1 MVLLVL
7 DTQKFITTDKLYNF
21 DVFVSNVKKLIE
33 EARKNNMEVVYC
45 RHYDDQGMLKG
56 SDNFQIY
63 DGFKPEENEK
73 IFDKSVNSCFKE
85 SGLLEYLQ
93 SKGEDEVIL
102 VGLMT
107 DYCVDASIKC
117 GFEHGLKMI
126 IPANTNST
134 FDNDIMSAE
143 TSYKYY
149 NEFMWPNRYAECI
162 PFEDA
167 IELIKNNAK

>member
-1 MVLLVL
+1 MVLLIL
-7 DTQKFITTDKLYNF
+7 DAQKLITTDKLYNF

-33 EARKNNMEVVYC
+33 EARKNNMEVAYC

-73 IFDKSVNSCFKE
+73 IFNKSVNSCFKE

-93 SKGEDEVIL
+93 SKGENEVIL
-102 VGLMT
+102 AGLMT
-107 DYCVDASIKC
+107 DYCVDASVKC